1 MIKFQDK
8 KIILIE
14 KGKKTMQ
21 DLLQIEI
28 TFNYDDGEL
37 TICQI
42 GGYNPC
48 SYHISFL
55 YEISKCVSDYVE
67 RYL

>member
-1 MIKFQDK
+1 
-8 KIILIE
+8 
-14 KGKKTMQ
+14 MQ

-28 TFNYDDGEL
+28 TFNYDDGEV

-42 GGYNPC
+42 GGYDPFT
-48 SYHISFL
+48 YHISFL
-55 YEISKCVSDYVE
+55 YELSECIKYYVE

>member
-1 MIKFQDK
+1 
-8 KIILIE
+8 
-14 KGKKTMQ
+14 MQ
-21 DLLQIEI
+21 DLLQIEL
-28 TFNYDDGEL
+28 TFNYDNGEL
-37 TICQI
+37 IICQI

-55 YEISKCVSDYVE
+55 SEISQCVSDYVE

>member
-1 MIKFQDK
+1 
-8 KIILIE
+8 
-14 KGKKTMQ
+14 MQ

-28 TFNYDDGEL
+28 TFNYDNGEL